1 MFTMFRCESWR
12 EKVGC
17 DPRRIPE
24 MLAKLEDLGIL
35 SRSYTPLGPGHGVVV
50 EVHRPWAL
58 WSMIPPK
65 LRNWS
70 AATEYKRAL
79 EKGMRFP
86 PHPLL
91 QKKEASGD
99 PADSEDPAINFYEC
113 RPPAAANASLY
124 DAGLELK
131 ALSRAAPPKAEI
143 SRSWAT
149 ARQTLEPWKAI
160 RAYLRLLRL
169 MAWEKGLDFPAVKTL
184 TSAAGKTI
192 RIIGAAKK
200 RVYALE
206 NICGAASQMTGE
218 GLRQLAVGD
227 GEGFNPWPRLWK
239 TMREWSE
246 QPCNVRLRHEVINLP
261 TAKLEAIRNE
271 VLGRSKPKQFELP
284 LDKLEIRSPDQGRM
298 PFNLGAWVDRMRSK
312 ENLAPLR

>member
-1 MFTMFRCESWR
+1 
-12 EKVGC
+12 
-17 DPRRIPE
+17 
-24 MLAKLEDLGIL
+24 
-35 SRSYTPLGPGHGVVV
+35 
-50 EVHRPWAL
+50 
-58 WSMIPPK
+58 
-65 LRNWS
+65 
-70 AATEYKRAL
+70 
-79 EKGMRFP
+79 
-86 PHPLL
+86 
-91 QKKEASGD
+91 
-99 PADSEDPAINFYEC
+99 
-113 RPPAAANASLY
+113 
-124 DAGLELK
+124 
-131 ALSRAAPPKAEI
+131 
-143 SRSWAT
+143 
-149 ARQTLEPWKAI
+149 
-160 RAYLRLLRL
+160 LRLLRL